1 MKPKSVKQKRI
12 KQNRIEPRTRNFKL
26 KHHKRSIKK
35 KIQQIKIC
43 LMHHSILKLARERK
57 TKLKM
62 FILNKQG
69 KS

>member
-1 MKPKSVKQKRI
+1 MKSKSVKQKRI

-26 KHHKRSIKK
+26 KHQRSTYK

-62 FILNKQG
+62 FVLNKQG
-69 KS
+69 KR